1 MVPIWLRT
9 TYRQVE
15 IGAVVVFLL
24 LGALVL
30 LDTIRLG
37 PGWGES
43 GPQPGFFPF
52 VMTILLVLGTLGVI
66 YVELYRQSDT
76 RPFFEVSEEVAD
88 LLKVGIP
95 IVIVAFVIRWLGLYA
110 GAGLYIAFFMAW
122 YGKFR
127 WYSALA
133 GGIILPVVL
142 WLVLREGFNISM
154 PMSVFYRSGT
164 LPF

>member
-52 VMTILLVLGTLGVI
+52 VMTVLLVLGTLGVI

>member
-1 MVPIWLRT
+1 
-9 TYRQVE
+9 
-15 IGAVVVFLL
+15 
-24 LGALVL
+24 

-142 WLVLREGFNISM
+142 WLVLREGFNIAM
-154 PMSVFYRSGT
+154 PMSAFYRSGT

>member
-30 LDTIRLG
+30 SDAIRLG
-37 PGWGES
+37 PGWGDS

-52 VMTILLVLGTLGVI
+52 VLTILLILGTLGVI
-66 YVELYRQSDT
+66 YVALYRQPDM
-76 RPFFEVSEEVAD
+76 RPFFEVPEEVAD

-95 IVIVAFVIRWLGLYA
+95 IVIVVALIPWLGLYVTS
-110 GAGLYIAFFMAW
+110 GLYLGFFMAW

-127 WYSALA
+127 WYWAVVGAIALP
-133 GGIILPVVL
+133 LVM
-142 WLVLREGFNISM
+142 WLVLRQGFNLSM
-154 PMSVFYRSGT
+154 PMSVLYRQNI

>member
-9 TYRQVE
+9 THRQVE

-30 LDTIRLG
+30 WDTIRLG

-52 VMTILLVLGTLGVI
+52 VLTILLVLGTLGVI
-66 YVELYRQSDT
+66 YVNIYRHPEG
-76 RPFFEVSEEVAD
+76 RPFFEVSQEFSD

-95 IVIVAFVIRWLGLYA
+95 ILVVVALIRWLGLYITS
-110 GAGLYIAFFMAW
+110 GLYIGFFMAW
-122 YGKFR
+122 YGKFH
-127 WYSALA
+127 WYWALA
-133 GGIILPVVL
+133 GAIILPAVL

-154 PMSVFYRSGT
+154 PMSVLYRRNI

>member
-1 MVPIWLRT
+1 MTPVWLRT
-9 TYRQVE
+9 THRAVE
-15 IGAVVVFLL
+15 FGAVVCL
-24 LGALVL
+24 LVL
-30 LDTIRLG
+30 GVVLLAESIELG

>member
-154 PMSVFYRSGT
+154 PMSAFYRSGT

>member
-30 LDTIRLG
+30 SDAIRLG
-37 PGWGES
+37 PGWGDS

-52 VMTILLVLGTLGVI
+52 VLTILLILGTLGVI
-66 YVELYRQSDT
+66 YVELYRQPDM
-76 RPFFEVSEEVAD
+76 RPFFEVPEEVAD

-95 IVIVAFVIRWLGLYA
+95 IVIVVALIPWLGLYVTS
-110 GAGLYIAFFMAW
+110 GLYLGFFMAW

-127 WYSALA
+127 WYWAVVGAIALP
-133 GGIILPVVL
+133 LVM
-142 WLVLREGFNISM
+142 WLVLRQGFNLSM
-154 PMSVFYRSGT
+154 PMSVLYRQNI

>member
-1 MVPIWLRT
+1 MVPIWLRM

>member
-9 TYRQVE
+9 THRQVE

-154 PMSVFYRSGT
+154 PMSAFYRSGT

>member
-66 YVELYRQSDT
+66 YVELYQQSDT

-95 IVIVAFVIRWLGLYA
+95 IVIVPFVIRWLGLYV

-154 PMSVFYRSGT
+154 PMSAFYRSGT